1 MAFIVETT
9 GEWFLRGTTWT
20 SDRDRAIKF
29 DTEEDAQ
36 AGLLKAKKFT
46 KPEQYKAARVIS
58 TEAIDI
64 ERQGRDSCGLF
75 DSTTPG

>member
-1 MAFIVETT
+1 MVFIVETT
-9 GEWFLRGTTWT
+9 GEWFLRGTTWIT
-20 SDRDRAIKF
+20 ERDRAIKF
-29 DTEEDAQ
+29 DTEEDAR

-75 DSTTPG
+75 DSTAPG